1 MTDQDV
7 PSPPT
12 VESVLQGAPAPI
24 ADLSAAACQYVA
36 RAVGVEL
43 DYTPETLP
51 ILDHYVTLARQEI
64 AERPSVV
71 PLVARALGA
80 YFGQVA
86 VRVLD
91 GFWRVP
97 SDDDH
102 LWLVCLRPVLL
113 AFGPVGIAYDVLLEG
128 GAGGSGA
135 DIHLAKE
142 EREVVF
148 ARLES
153 LPQVAEAEYFTFAT
167 RLEALEIASAALHTL
182 ESEATADVQLQWEDY
197 QSIVPGA
204 GSLPPR

>member
-12 VESVLQGAPAPI
+12 VKSVLEGAPAPI

-36 RAVGVEL
+36 GAVGVEL
-43 DYTPETLP
+43 DFTPETLP

-64 AERPSVV
+64 TKRPSLV

-86 VRVLD
+86 VRALD

-97 SDDDH
+97 SDDDQ

-128 GAGGSGA
+128 GAGVTGA
-135 DIHLAKE
+135 EIHLAKE

-148 ARLES
+148 ARLEA
-153 LPQVAEAEYFTFAT
+153 LPRIAEAEYFTFAS

-182 ESEATADVQLQWEDY
+182 ASKATANVRLQWDDY
-197 QSIVPGA
+197 ESIVPG
-204 GSLPPR
+204 S